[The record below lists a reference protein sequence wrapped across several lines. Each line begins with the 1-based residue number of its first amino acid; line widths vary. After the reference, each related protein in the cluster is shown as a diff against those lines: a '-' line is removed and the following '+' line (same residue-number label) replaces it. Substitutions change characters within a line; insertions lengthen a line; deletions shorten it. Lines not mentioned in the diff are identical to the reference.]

1 MRTLTDEDKLIYFER
16 NFFTLDG
23 LWMVETEEILD
34 FETALKID
42 LAVWDRF
49 LKIVIRR
56 LRKYLDIST
65 NTIDDIVNILT
76 FRWAAE
82 GWIYEILKE
91 TNEETHKEID
101 KKTHKEARK
110 ETSIHIIKCPYKE
123 AMQRNPDRH
132 SRIPK
137 ICKNMCLPFYQKVVQ
152 DFNSEIQLNRTQ
164 FQGLG
169 DKICDFVFTEKS
181 KIPQK

>member
-1 MRTLTDEDKLIYFER
+1 MRTLADKDKLIYFER

-42 LAVWDRF
+42 LAVWNRF

-56 LRKYLDIST
+56 LTKYLNITT

-82 GWIYEILKE
+82 GWIYEILNE
-91 TNEETHKEID
+91 TNEETD
-101 KKTHKEARK
+101 KNISKEARK
-110 ETSIHIIKCPYKE
+110 ETIIHIIKCPYKE

-137 ICKNMCLPFYQKVVQ
+137 ICKRMCLPFYQKVVQ
-152 DFNSEIQLNRTQ
+152 DFNPEIQLNRTK

-169 DKICDFVFTEKS
+169 NKICDFVFTEKS
-181 KIPQK
+181 KIPLK